1 MGAAGGGGVFISYRR
16 EGGGHAAGRLKD
28 RLADRLGE
36 GRVFMDVDAIEPGM
50 DYVEAI
56 TRAVDMCAVL
66 VAVIGPGWLTAG
78 ERGRRLDD
86 PHDWVRVE
94 IGTALKRGVRVIP
107 VLVGGA
113 VMPARGDLPEDLAG
127 LAHRNALHIRHESFD
142 ADAGQLVAVAE
153 RVLTSATPVISGAEA
168 ARPADGVPDQAT
180 EEDDRQSDARRVAR
194 LLLEAERIANSITNE
209 SWKAS
214 ALVRVSA
221 AVAATDLSRAARLL
235 GDAERITDSIT
246 DEVGRSWALRNV
258 AAAATNPHRAQRLA
272 NSITSEYL
280 KSEVLHGVVT
290 AVAATDPDRAER
302 IAHSV
307 TEPAKSSALKG
318 VAEAVAATDPDRAE
332 RIAHSITSEPAKSS
346 ALSGVAEAVAATDPE
361 RAERIAHSI
370 TNESWKAS
378 ALSGVAVAVAPTDL
392 YRAAWLLNDAERI
405 AHSIPDEPAKSWAL
419 GRVAVAATGHDS
431 AARLL
436 NDAEQAAN
444 STYEPAK
451 SSALSGVAAA
461 VAATDPDRAERIAHS
476 ITVEYLRSSALSGV
490 AVVVAAT
497 DPDRAE
503 RIANSITSEY
513 YKIQALIGIAGAVID
528 SRSPQ

>member
-272 NSITSEYL
+272 NSITSE
-280 KSEVLHGVVT
+280 
-290 AVAATDPDRAER
+290 
-302 IAHSV
+302 
-307 TEPAKSSALKG
+307 
-318 VAEAVAATDPDRAE
+318 
-332 RIAHSITSEPAKSS
+332 PAKSS

-405 AHSIPDEPAKSWAL
+405 AHSIP
-419 GRVAVAATGHDS
+419 
-431 AARLL
+431 
-436 NDAEQAAN
+436 
-444 STYEPAK
+444 
-451 SSALSGVAAA
+451 
-461 VAATDPDRAERIAHS
+461 
-476 ITVEYLRSSALSGV
+476 VEYLKSSALSGV